1 MRVHVCV
8 SRELGIALVPYSPLG
23 RGFFAGYKPAAAKQD
38 FRSVCNLSLSNFPSL
53 LINLLDVVW
62 NLICSQY
69 LDHEE
74 EAEEKQIRAQI
85 SIEV

>member
-1 MRVHVCV
+1 VLVHVCV

-23 RGFFAGYKPAAAKQD
+23 RGFFAGYKPEAGKQD
-38 FRSVCNLSLSNFPSL
+38 FRSVCNLSLSNFRSR

-62 NLICSQY
+62 NLMYSQY
-69 LDHEE
+69 LDHQE
-74 EAEEKQIRAQI
+74 EAAEKQIRAQI